1 MNSGSFIDQAM
12 ELRAVELN
20 EIIQTDFSSSSYFPV
35 LSLVNDFVF
44 MRAFEEIIGI
54 LGNY

>member
-12 ELRAVELN
+12 KLRAVELN

-35 LSLVNDFVF
+35 LSIVNDFVF